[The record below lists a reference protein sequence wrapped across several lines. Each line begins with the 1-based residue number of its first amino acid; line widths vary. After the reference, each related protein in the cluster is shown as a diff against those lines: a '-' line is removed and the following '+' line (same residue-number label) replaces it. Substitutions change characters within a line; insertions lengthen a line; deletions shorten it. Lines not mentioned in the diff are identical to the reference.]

1 MKKLLLKSM
10 LLLCALIVGS
20 SSVWATDPV
29 TLVSGSGSSGY
40 AIPTG
45 WTSSGTVEGGSY
57 LKLDNGTITSPT
69 FAAHNSLSFT
79 YTVATFGS
87 GTNHPLTIRILN
99 ASTDAVIVE
108 KTTATPT
115 SSSYI
120 STDSPISL
128 GDISVPFKIQMY
140 APTGKGIRLRNY
152 SVTGIPASSDPAI
165 SVSGNSLSFGEV
177 EASGSKAMTFSVTPA
192 NLTAGLTL
200 SVNNDKYTVSP
211 TSISKDATGAQTI
224 TVTANP
230 TTVND
235 NMDGKITISGDDFT
249 DDTEVTLSATVVRKS
264 PALAYDPTSV
274 TITKGESFTAPAF
287 SKDAGINFSS
297 ITFSSSYNDV
307 ATVSNEGVIALGTS
321 TGTAIIKA
329 TFAQTDVYAAG
340 EATCKIIVNPVGV
353 TPEPSATGYYVK
365 VTAVDDLAD
374 GDYLIVYEDE
384 QVALDG
390 NLTSDKVDGAS
401 NTVEYEYDASDNIEV
416 SSDTE
421 AAEFEIKAITGGYS
435 IKSKAN
441 SYYLTHTGNNNTLN
455 TSEDAVA
462 NAITFSNA
470 GNAIIKIGDYNIR
483 YNSASGQKRFRYYTS
498 AANVHLY
505 KKVAGAAPS
514 DIDIYVSE
522 AGYATYASNFDL
534 DFSTNGNLKA
544 YIAKEVSSEIKM
556 VEVEKVAAGTGV
568 LLHATDGG
576 GKAYTVET
584 TTETTADVTGN
595 LFKRGNDEAVAYEAG
610 EGKYNYILNVVN
622 NQLGFYK
629 AAGKTVAKNRAYLQ
643 TSIAAS
649 RIDMNFD
656 EEVTGIKLVETSK
669 SNNEGYYNLAGQR
682 VAQPTNGL
690 YIVNGRKVIIK

>member
-20 SSVWATDPV
+20 SSVWATK
-29 TLVSGSGSSGY
+29 TTIASFSNSNT
-40 AIPTG
+40 TG
-45 WTSSGTVEGGSY
+45 WTI
-57 LKLDNGTITSPT
+57 NGSPT
-69 FAAHNSLSFT
+69 YSNSGGYQLVASSMSIVSPSIDWSIYTNITISITART
-79 YTVATFGS
+79 YGGPNDTQKVIYVSQG
-87 GTNHPLTIRILN
+87 
-99 ASTDAVIVE
+99 STD
-108 KTTATPT
+108 
-115 SSSYI
+115 
-120 STDSPISL
+120 
-128 GDISVPFKIQMY
+128 
-140 APTGKGIRLRNY
+140 
-152 SVTGIPASSDPAI
+152 
-165 SVSGNSLSFGEV
+165 
-177 EASGSKAMTFSVTPA
+177 
-192 NLTAGLTL
+192 LT
-200 SVNNDKYTVSP
+200 TVSP
-211 TSISKDATGAQTI
+211 TSKTLTNYGPIAISPTSGAITISCKNASSNKGSGVSIITIEGELAVTEPGISTSTTSLNFGEVTATG
-224 TVTANP
+224 
-230 TTVND
+230 ND

-264 PALAYDPTSV
+264 PALVYDPTSV
-274 TITKGESFTAPAF
+274 TITKGESFTAPTF

-390 NLTSDKVDGAS
+390 NLASDKVDGAS

-441 SYYLTHTGNNNTLN
+441 SYYLTHTGSGNTLN
-455 TSEDAVA
+455 ISDDAVA
-462 NAITFSNA
+462 NAITFSEG
-470 GNAIIKIGDYNIR
+470 GNAIIKIGTYNIR
-483 YNSASGQKRFRYYTS
+483 YNSASGQKRFRYYTT

-505 KKVAGAAPS
+505 KKVAGVAPS

-556 VEVEKVAAGTGV
+556 VEVKKVAAGTGV

-682 VAQPTNGL
+682 VAQPTKGL
-690 YIVNGRKVIIK
+690 YLVNGRKVIIK

>member
-20 SSVWATDPV
+20 NAWATDPV
-29 TLVSGSGSSGY
+29 TLVSGSGTSGY
-40 AIPTG
+40 TVPTG
-45 WTSSGTVEGGSY
+45 WTSSGTVAGGSY
-57 LKLDNGTITSPT
+57 LKLDNGTITSPE

-87 GTNHPLTIRILN
+87 GTDHPLTIRILD
-99 ASTDAVIVE
+99 ASTNEVIVE
-108 KTTATPT
+108 KTTSTPS

-120 STDSPISL
+120 NTGSPISL

-177 EASGSKAMTFSVTPA
+177 AATASKALTFSITPA

-230 TTVND
+230 TSIND
-235 NMDGKITISGDDFT
+235 NMDGKITISGDDFA
-249 DDTEVTLSATVVRKS
+249 DDTEVTLSATVIRKS
-264 PALAYDPTSV
+264 PALVYDPTSV
-274 TITKGESFTAPAF
+274 TITKGESFTAPTF

-365 VTAVDDLAD
+365 VTADSQLET
-374 GDYLIVYEDE
+374 GQYLIVNESAK
-384 QVALDG
+384 VAYTGSNPADATHNVINVTISDSKITETTDTKANEFTI
-390 NLTSDKVDGAS
+390 NLTDGS
-401 NTVEYEYDASDNIEV
+401 
-416 SSDTE
+416 
-421 AAEFEIKAITGGYS
+421 IKAANNKYIGRT
-435 IKSKAN
+435 AN
-441 SYYLTHTGNNNTLN
+441 STGVTVSDEAMEHEISISSGDATIKCTSNNY
-455 TSEDAVA
+455 
-462 NAITFSNA
+462 I
-470 GNAIIKIGDYNIR
+470 IR
-483 YNSASGQKRFRYYTS
+483 YNSSSSQDRFRYYSGTS
-498 AANVHLY
+498 CDPVQLY
-505 KKVAGAAPS
+505 KYVAGANPD

-534 DFSTNGNLKA
+534 DFSTNENLKA

-682 VAQPTNGL
+682 VAQPTKGL

>member
-20 SSVWATDPV
+20 SSVWAEEQTIAS
-29 TLVSGSGSSGY
+29 LVNNST
-40 AIPTG
+40 TG
-45 WTSSGTVEGGSY
+45 WTLETAGS
-57 LKLDNGTITSPT
+57 T
-69 FAAHNSLSFT
+69 
-79 YTVATFGS
+79 GS
-87 GTNHPLTIRILN
+87 GTGLYWKLTNSNYYIQ
-99 ASTDAVIVE
+99 SPSIVW
-108 KTTATPT
+108 
-115 SSSYI
+115 S
-120 STDSPISL
+120 
-128 GDISVPFKIQMY
+128 
-140 APTGKGIRLRNY
+140 NY
-152 SVTGIPASSDPAI
+152 TNITITIKARTFGGVEAAKNKI
-165 SVSGNSLSFGEV
+165 SVSQGETELTSYTPASATLTNSTALSISPSSGVLTIACLGANGQKGAGISEIIIKGELGVTEPGISTSTTSLNFGEV
-177 EASGSKAMTFSVTPA
+177 SATGSKEMTFTVTPT
-192 NLTAGLTL
+192 NLTADLVL
-200 SVNNDKYTVSP
+200 STNNNKYTVSP
-211 TSISKDATGAQTI
+211 TNIAKTATGAQTI

-230 TTVND
+230 TTIND
-235 NMDGKITISGDDFT
+235 NMDGKITISGDDFD
-249 DDTEVTLSATVVRKS
+249 DDTEITLNTTVVRKS
-264 PALAYDPTSV
+264 PALAFDPTSV
-274 TITKGESFTAPAF
+274 TITKGESFTAPTF
-287 SKDAGINFSS
+287 SKDADINFSS

-307 ATVSNEGVIALGTS
+307 ATVSDEGAVALGAS

-329 TFAQTDVYAAG
+329 SFAQTDVYAAG
-340 EATCKIIVNPVGV
+340 EATCKITVNPAGV
-353 TPEPSATGYYVK
+353 TPEPSAAGYYQK
-365 VTAVDDLAD
+365 VTSTAEVTA
-374 GDYLIVYEDE
+374 GQYLIVYENDNVAFDGSLTTLDAGQNVTNVTISENKIDATDE
-384 QVALDG
+384 MNAISFTLAIYDG
-390 NLTSDKVDGAS
+390 GFSIKSAS
-401 NTVEYEYDASDNIEV
+401 GKYIGRSASSNGMDTGDDQAKNTIEI
-416 SSDTE
+416 SSG
-421 AAEFEIKAITGGYS
+421 KAIIEGTGGYQLRF
-435 IKSKAN
+435 N
-441 SYYLTHTGNNNTLN
+441 S
-455 TSEDAVA
+455 TS
-462 NAITFSNA
+462 
-470 GNAIIKIGDYNIR
+470 G
-483 YNSASGQKRFRYYTS
+483 ASSYRFRYYAS
-498 AANVHLY
+498 DKQKDIQLY
-505 KKVAGAAPS
+505 KYVAGANPAN
-514 DIDIYVSE
+514 IDIYVSE

-610 EGKYNYILNVVN
+610 GGKYNYILNVVN